1 MEPNKGGRVLDHVMT
16 HPESYQTALPLRT
29 IYSLNCRTASTT
41 PASFEAMLLEHLQ
54 NQPVQPCTLPPAFLT
69 SFVDRC
75 FPAALD
81 RVDFDQALTA
91 LDYLRDLELRR
102 QQDLVKAERVRSLAD
117 PKIVPLRARAA
128 KLDLLYA
135 KALVGVR
142 RWVRCAPQARATC
155 G

>member
-1 MEPNKGGRVLDHVMT
+1 
-16 HPESYQTALPLRT
+16 
-29 IYSLNCRTASTT
+29 
-41 PASFEAMLLEHLQ
+41 MLLEHLQ

-69 SFVDRC
+69 SFVDNC

-81 RVDFDQALTA
+81 RVDFNQALTA

-102 QQDLVKAERVRSLAD
+102 QQDLAKAVRARGLAD
-117 PKIVPLRARAA
+117 PKIAQLSARSV
-128 KLDLLYA
+128 KLDHLYA

-142 RWVRCAPQARATC
+142 RWVRCRRMAGRCATC